1 MTDNSRADAVRSAA
15 AVVVKAVEPDTADT
29 ETKQS
34 QRSLAELHA
43 DKQATRLAL
52 AQTLDAIEDKINVP
66 KKLKRAAANLKTTLR
81 KTGREQPL
89 ALLAIAAGAAGLVGT
104 AVWWVASRFTRD

>member
-1 MTDNSRADAVRSAA
+1 MTDNSRTDAVRSAA
-15 AVVVKAVEPDTADT
+15 AVVAKAVEPASEDT

-34 QRSLAELHA
+34 PRSLAQLHA
-43 DKQATRLAL
+43 DKLATRLAL
-52 AQTLDAIEDKINVP
+52 AQTLDAIEDKVNVP
-66 KKLKRAAANLKTTLR
+66 KRVKRGAAKLTATLR

-89 ALLAIAAGAAGLVGT
+89 VLLGIAVTAAGLVGT